1 MGEVLKNIYDVVER
15 KAGLQ
20 ARIKLVQR
28 TGVSKDK
35 AAMVNE
41 DEEMI
46 KGFKALAREVTGIDI
61 DQHLQPSK

>member
-1 MGEVLKNIYDVVER
+1 MGEVLKKIYEIVEH

-20 ARIKLVQR
+20 GRIKLVQR

-35 AAMVNE
+35 AAMVEE

-46 KGFKALAREVTGIDI
+46 KGFKALARELTGIDI
-61 DQHLQPSK
+61 DHLQL

>member
-1 MGEVLKNIYDVVER
+1 MGEVLKRIYEIVEH

-28 TGVSKDK
+28 TGISKDK
-35 AAMVNE
+35 AAMVEE

-46 KGFKALAREVTGIDI
+46 KGFKALAREITGIDV
-61 DQHLQPSK
+61 DQLRL

>member
-1 MGEVLKNIYDVVER
+1 MGEVLKKIYEIVEL
-15 KAGLQ
+15 KAGVQ

-35 AAMVNE
+35 AAMVDE

-46 KGFKALAREVTGIDI
+46 KGFKALAREITGIDF
-61 DQHLQPSK
+61 DRLQL

>member
-1 MGEVLKNIYDVVER
+1 MGEVLKKIYEIVEH

-28 TGVSKDK
+28 TGVTKDK
-35 AAMVNE
+35 AAMVEE

-46 KGFKALAREVTGIDI
+46 RGFKALAREITGIDI
-61 DQHLQPSK
+61 DQLQL

>member
-1 MGEVLKNIYDVVER
+1 MGDVLKKIYEIVEH

-28 TGVSKDK
+28 TGISKDK
-35 AAMVNE
+35 AAMVEE

-61 DQHLQPSK
+61 DQLRL

>member
-1 MGEVLKNIYDVVER
+1 MGEVLKKIYEIVEH

-28 TGVSKDK
+28 TGISKDK
-35 AAMVNE
+35 AAMVEE

-46 KGFKALAREVTGIDI
+46 KGFKALAREITGIDI
-61 DQHLQPSK
+61 DQLRL

>member
-1 MGEVLKNIYDVVER
+1 MGDALKRIYEIVEH

-20 ARIKLVQR
+20 GRIKLVQR

-35 AAMVNE
+35 AAMVEE

-46 KGFKALAREVTGIDI
+46 KGFKALALELTGIDV
-61 DQHLQPSK
+61 DHLKP

>member
-1 MGEVLKNIYDVVER
+1 MGEVLKKIYEIVEH

-28 TGVSKDK
+28 TGISKDK
-35 AAMVNE
+35 AAMVEE

-46 KGFKALAREVTGIDI
+46 KGFKTLAREITGIDI
-61 DQHLQPSK
+61 DHLQQR

>member
-1 MGEVLKNIYDVVER
+1 MGEVLKKIYEIVEH

-35 AAMVNE
+35 AAMVEE

-46 KGFKALAREVTGIDI
+46 RGFKALAREITGIDV
-61 DQHLQPSK
+61 DHLPL

>member
-1 MGEVLKNIYDVVER
+1 MGEVLKKIYEIVEH

-35 AAMVNE
+35 AAMVEE

-46 KGFKALAREVTGIDI
+46 KGFKALAREITGIDF
-61 DQHLQPSK
+61 DQHLQL

>member
-1 MGEVLKNIYDVVER
+1 MGEVLKKIYEIVEH

-28 TGVSKDK
+28 TGISKDK
-35 AAMVNE
+35 AAMVEE

-46 KGFKALAREVTGIDI
+46 KGFKALAREITGIDI
-61 DQHLQPSK
+61 DHLQQR

>member
-1 MGEVLKNIYDVVER
+1 MGEVLKKIYEVVER

-20 ARIKLVQR
+20 ARIKMVQR
-28 TGVSKDK
+28 TGVTKDK

>member
-1 MGEVLKNIYDVVER
+1 MGEVLKKIYEIVEQ

-28 TGVSKDK
+28 TGISKEK
-35 AAMVNE
+35 AVMVTE

-46 KGFKALAREVTGIDI
+46 KGFKALAREITGMDI
-61 DQHLQPSK
+61 DRL

>member
-1 MGEVLKNIYDVVER
+1 MGEVLKKIYEIVEH

-35 AAMVNE
+35 AAMVEE

-46 KGFKALAREVTGIDI
+46 KGFKSLAREIAGIDF
-61 DQHLQPSK
+61 DHLQL

>member
-1 MGEVLKNIYDVVER
+1 MGEVLKKIYEIVGH

-20 ARIKLVQR
+20 AGIKLVQR

-35 AAMVNE
+35 AAMVEE

-46 KGFKALAREVTGIDI
+46 KGFKALAREITGIDI
-61 DQHLQPSK
+61 DQLQL

>member
-1 MGEVLKNIYDVVER
+1 MGEVLKKIYEIVEH

-28 TGVSKDK
+28 TGISKDK
-35 AAMVNE
+35 AAMVEE

-46 KGFKALAREVTGIDI
+46 KGFKALAREVTGIDV
-61 DQHLQPSK
+61 DQLRL

>member
-1 MGEVLKNIYDVVER
+1 MGEVLKQIYDVVER

-46 KGFKALAREVTGIDI
+46 KGFKTLAREVTGIDI

>member
-1 MGEVLKNIYDVVER
+1 MGEVLKKIYEIVEH

-28 TGVSKDK
+28 TGISKDK
-35 AAMVNE
+35 AAMVEE

-46 KGFKALAREVTGIDI
+46 KGFKALAREITGIDV
-61 DQHLQPSK
+61 DQLRL